1 MKRLL
6 LPLLAALA
14 LPTAVNA
21 KLVYLECY
29 FPEQKSTLLYGRE
42 PFNVELTLQ
51 EEQGKVTTLFKKTG
65 SIRTYPGTNGEI
77 IHKSSF
83 FSQKILFSQE
93 YKKDT
98 IVKWELNRTN
108 GKIFMEWSPREIYFG
123 DCKKVQKTKTMF

>member
-14 LPTAVNA
+14 FPTAVNA

-29 FPEQKSTLLYGRE
+29 FPEQNWRE

-77 IHKSSF
+77 IHKSLF

-93 YKKDT
+93 FKEDT
-98 IVKWELNRTN
+98 ILKWELNRTN
-108 GKIFMEWSPREIYFG
+108 GKIFMEWGTGVTYFG
-123 DCKKVQKTKTMF
+123 DCKKVKKTKTMF